1 MNKLEKEEIN
11 LLNKLYLAV
20 INLDPDMASEAA
32 KEASN
37 LDPLKAI
44 EKGLAKGV
52 KEIGD
57 KFSKGECFLPEL
69 IMAGEAMKA
78 GLQVLEP
85 RLRRRGEK
93 RKTLGSFLIGTVA
106 GDIHDI
112 GKTVVAAMLSA
123 HGFEVIDLGV
133 DIPAQEFVNKVK
145 ELRPD
150 ILGLSALMTSTMPA
164 QKEIIDRLK
173 ETNLRKKVKVI
184 VGGAAVTEQWAKQIG
199 ADAYGADALDV
210 VTKAKQIMS
219 SG

>member
-1 MNKLEKEEIN
+1 MEKEEIN